1 MSSKTAHWIIKGDI
15 MKKTISLILSFA
27 ILVAVAY
34 PCQSVIAAQ
43 ANKNS
48 AVYFSDSVNEI
59 IDEYDADEEYIDD
72 AGSSQVFIKD
82 RLIVPSDNVKN
93 DYGATESLCALGY
106 TVLQYDTE
114 DAAATAKENLVA
126 DGYNAQYDSILSCE
140 DVNSTSSTSTRW
152 GNDRIESQETL
163 NAIKASGKEL
173 SDITVGVVDTG
184 VDHTH
189 PELADRVVETGLNF
203 SSTGQANGSMDD
215 QGHGTMV
222 AGIIAQNTTDNV
234 KIKPYK
240 VLGSNGKCS
249 TTQIIAVV
257 NHILSEKDAPD
268 VINLSL
274 GGEINKADPFLDTQN
289 ELIQS
294 LVAKGITVVVSAGN
308 DSTDAG
314 NYSPANISNVITV
327 AASNSSNSRSSYS
340 NFGTVI
346 DIAAPGDNIF
356 TYTMGGG
363 YTSSYSG
370 TSFASPFVAAAAAT
384 VLMLDDSLTP
394 TQVETKIKDAAFPIV
409 NNTSTVEWCGAGILN
424 YSALFEEALA
434 PSPTVS
440 RESGSYSGAFSL
452 EMTAPDGYK
461 IMYTTDNTVPTLTNG
476 TEYTQPIEITDAMN
490 LVAVA
495 INENNKSRYVPLS
508 YSVIYPADESEFSIT
523 DSGAINGYTG
533 DEKSIIVPDTIN
545 GITPTAVSSGAFN
558 STDIKAVV
566 LPESVTKLNRN
577 AFNQAAS
584 LTSITAPGVE
594 DIGIFAFYYCTSLT
608 DVDMPNVKV
617 VRRSGFEGCRKLQSV
632 NFNETVEEFYGS
644 VFKGTAFTYAY
655 FPNVYNFQDTF
666 ADTPL
671 VAADLPL
678 MYWASGAFS
687 NCYSLEWLY
696 APGLEELGGGA
707 FANCTKLTEFVKE
720 GQYDLTK
727 IKLLEADAFA
737 YSYFKEI
744 YLPLIT
750 EINDSAAFQSSQAE
764 YIDIPNV
771 TFLGGSTFNNC
782 QKLKHINMPNFVDAT
797 RDPYAN
803 IFTDCFA
810 LEGLYIPNAIFLPD
824 FYLSSKASG
833 ELSLR
838 YIYAPKAVYTV
849 SQYSGGLGLWCHKL
863 QWAFLPSIKYVPSL
877 SDKWNATLY
886 LTEKTEFIDY
896 FLTDYS
902 STTIVA
908 PEGSYAAEWAQK
920 YGLKYI
926 PSDYRDENIENPVN
940 IEDKGRSIRVT
951 KTGLRFGFS
960 WNEIP
965 EIEDLASDIEYGF
978 IYHYNYDSTPYD
990 SSKLTVENVGTD
1002 NIKQKTAVNLDN
1014 STEGT
1019 TVFNLVFT
1027 DIPASNYDT
1036 NISVR
1041 AYVCIDGMYF
1051 YSNSLNGSFKEV
1063 SELVL
1068 QDEEIDQNTKNAVE
1082 KLLNKEKEQ

>member
-1 MSSKTAHWIIKGDI
+1 
-15 MKKTISLILSFA
+15 MKKITSLILTVA
-27 ILVAVAY
+27 MLVAVIY

-43 ANKNS
+43 VNKNS
-48 AVYFSDSVNEI
+48 AGYFSDCVNELI
-59 IDEYDADEEYIDD
+59 GEYDADEEYVDD
-72 AGSSQVFIKD
+72 AESSQVFIKD
-82 RLIVPSDNVKN
+82 RLVVPSDKIKN
-93 DYGATESLCALGY
+93 DYGAEESICALGY
-106 TVLQYDTE
+106 TILQYASE
-114 DAAATAKENLVA
+114 DDAATAKENLVA

-163 NAIKASGKEL
+163 NAIKESGKEL
-173 SDITVGVVDTG
+173 SEITVGVVDTG

-189 PELADRVVETGLNF
+189 PELVDRVVETGLNF

-257 NHILSEKDAPD
+257 NHILSENDAPD

-327 AASNSSNSRSSYS
+327 AASNSSNARSSYS

-384 VLMLDDSLTP
+384 VLMLDDSLSP

-424 YSALFEEALA
+424 YSGLFEEALA

-452 EMTAPDGYK
+452 EMTVPDGYK

-495 INENNKSRYVPLS
+495 INEDNKSRYIPLS

-558 STDIKAVV
+558 STDIKAVI
-566 LPESVTKLNRN
+566 LPESVTKLNSN
-577 AFNQAAS
+577 AFNQAMN

-608 DVDMPNVKV
+608 NVDMPNVKV

-707 FANCTKLTEFVKE
+707 FTNCTNLTEFVKE

-750 EINDSAAFQSSQAE
+750 EINDSGAFQSSQAE

-926 PSDYRDENIENPVN
+926 PSDYRDESIESPINVN
-940 IEDKGRSIRVT
+940 DLGRSICSSVA
-951 KTGLRFGFS
+951 GLRFGFT
-960 WNEIP
+960 WNNLD
-965 EIEDLASDIEYGF
+965 EIESLATDIEYGF
-978 IYHYNYDSTPYD
+978 VYSQKGAED
-990 SSKLTVENVGTD
+990 LRVENVDGVNVRQTE
-1002 NIKQKTAVNLDN
+1002 AVNRIDN
-1014 STEGT
+1014 GESTS
-1019 TVFNLVFT
+1019 FNLVIAN
-1027 DIPASNYDT
+1027 IPNAYLDREIT
-1036 NISVR
+1036 AR

-1051 YSNSLNGSFKEV
+1051 YSNIQRGSFSEV
-1063 SELVL
+1063 ANLVL
-1068 QDEEIDQNTKNAVE
+1068 ADDEIDQNTKNAVRN
-1082 KLLNKEKEQ
+1082 LLEVKK

>member
-1 MSSKTAHWIIKGDI
+1 
-15 MKKTISLILSFA
+15 MKKIISFFMSVMF
-27 ILVAVAY
+27 LVSVVY
-34 PCQSVIAAQ
+34 PCQSIIAAQ

-48 AVYFSDSVNEI
+48 AGYFSDCVNELI
-59 IDEYDADEEYIDD
+59 GEYDADEEYVDD
-72 AGSSQVFIKD
+72 AESSQVFIKD
-82 RLIVPSDNVKN
+82 RLVVPSDKVKN

-106 TVLQYDTE
+106 TVLQYDSE
-114 DAAATAKENLVA
+114 DAAATAKERLVA

-152 GNDRIESQETL
+152 GNDRVESAQTL
-163 NAIKASGKEL
+163 NAIQSSGTAL

-184 VDHTH
+184 IDHTH
-189 PELADRVVETGLNF
+189 PELADRIIETGLNF

-327 AASNSSNSRSSYS
+327 AASNSSNARSSYS

-424 YSALFEEALA
+424 YSGLFEEALA

-566 LPESVTKLNRN
+566 LPESVTKLNSN
-577 AFNQAAS
+577 AFNQAMN

-655 FPNVYNFQDTF
+655 FPNVYNFKDTF

-671 VAADLPL
+671 IAADLPL

-696 APGLEELGGGA
+696 APELEELGGGA
-707 FANCTKLTEFVKE
+707 FKNCTKLTEFVKD

-737 YSYFKEI
+737 YSCFKEI

-750 EINDSAAFQSSQAE
+750 EINDSGAFQSSQAE

-771 TFLGGSTFNNC
+771 TFLGSSTFNNC
-782 QKLKHINMPNFVDAT
+782 QKLKHINMPDFVDAT

-824 FYLSSKASG
+824 ILLSSEASSV
-833 ELSLR
+833 LSLK

-849 SQYSGGLGLWCHKL
+849 SQYSGGLGLCHNL
-863 QWAFLPSIKYVPSL
+863 QWAFLPSIKYFPSL

-886 LTEKTEFIDY
+886 FTEKTEFIDY

-926 PSDYRDENIENPVN
+926 PSDYRDESMDSPANVT
-940 IEDKGRSIRVT
+940 DLGRSICVT
-951 KTGLRFGFS
+951 AAGLRFGFT
-960 WNEIP
+960 WNNLD
-965 EIEDLASDIEYGF
+965 EIENLATNIEYGF
-978 IYHYNYDSTPYD
+978 IYSQKGAED
-990 SSKLTVENVGTD
+990 LRVENVDGVNVRQTE
-1002 NIKQKTAVNLDN
+1002 AVNRIDN
-1014 STEGT
+1014 GKSTS
-1019 TVFNLVFT
+1019 FNLVIAN
-1027 DIPASNYDT
+1027 IPNAYLDREIT
-1036 NISVR
+1036 AR

-1051 YSNSLNGSFKEV
+1051 YSNIQRGSFSEV
-1063 SELVL
+1063 ANLVL
-1068 QDEEIDQNTKNAVE
+1068 ADDEIDQNTKNAV
-1082 KLLNKEKEQ
+1082 KNLLEV

>member
-1 MSSKTAHWIIKGDI
+1 
-15 MKKTISLILSFA
+15 MKRSLSLILS
-27 ILVAVAY
+27 LTMLLAVLY

-48 AVYFSDSVNEI
+48 AGYFSDCVNELI
-59 IDEYDADEEYIDD
+59 GEYDADEEYVDD
-72 AGSSQVFIKD
+72 AESSQVFIKD
-82 RLIVPSDNVKN
+82 RLIVPSDKIKN
-93 DYGATESLCALGY
+93 DYGAAESLCALGY
-106 TVLQYDTE
+106 TILQYDSE
-114 DAAATAKENLVA
+114 DDAATAKENLVA

-163 NAIKASGKEL
+163 NAIKESGKEL
-173 SDITVGVVDTG
+173 SEITVGVVDTG
-184 VDHTH
+184 IDHTH

-424 YSALFEEALA
+424 YSGLFEEALA

-523 DSGAINGYTG
+523 DAGAINGYTG

-566 LPESVTKLNRN
+566 LPESITKLNSN

-608 DVDMPNVKV
+608 NVDMPNVKV

-671 VAADLPL
+671 IAADLPL

-696 APGLEELGGGA
+696 APELEELGGGA
-707 FANCTKLTEFVKE
+707 FENCTKLTEFVKD

-750 EINDSAAFQSSQAE
+750 EINDSGAFQSSQAE

-771 TFLGGSTFNNC
+771 TFLGSSTFKNC

-926 PSDYRDENIENPVN
+926 PSDYRDESMDAPANVT
-940 IEDKGRSIRVT
+940 DLGRSICVT
-951 KTGLRFGFS
+951 AAGLRFGFT
-960 WNEIP
+960 WNNLD
-965 EIEDLASDIEYGF
+965 EIENLATEIEYGF
-978 IYHYNYDSTPYD
+978 IYSQKGAEDLSMDTVDGSTIKKVIANNRVD
-990 SSKLTVENVGTD
+990 HGD
-1002 NIKQKTAVNLDN
+1002 NT
-1014 STEGT
+1014 S
-1019 TVFNLVFT
+1019 FNLVISN
-1027 DIPASNYDT
+1027 IPAAYYGREIT
-1036 NISVR
+1036 AR

-1051 YSNSLNGSFKEV
+1051 YSNTQKGSFGEV
-1063 SELVL
+1063 ADLVL
-1068 QDEEIDQNTKNAVE
+1068 ADNEIDEPSKNAL
-1082 KLLNKEKEQ
+1082 KNLLAKEA

>member
-1 MSSKTAHWIIKGDI
+1 MA
-15 MKKTISLILSFA
+15 M
-27 ILVAVAY
+27 LVAVAY

-59 IDEYDADEEYIDD
+59 IDEYDADEKYIDD
-72 AGSSQVFIKD
+72 AESSQVFIKD
-82 RLIVPSDNVKN
+82 RLIVPSDKIKN
-93 DYGATESLCALGY
+93 DYGAEESICALGY
-106 TVLQYDTE
+106 TILQYASE

-126 DGYNAQYDSILSCE
+126 DGYNAQYDSVLSCE

-173 SDITVGVVDTG
+173 SEITVGVVDTG

-257 NHILSEKDAPD
+257 NHILSEKDAPE

-671 VAADLPL
+671 IAADLPL

-707 FANCTKLTEFVKE
+707 FANCTNLTEFVKE

-750 EINDSAAFQSSQAE
+750 EINDSGAFQSSQAE
-764 YIDIPNV
+764 YIDIPNA

-926 PSDYRDENIENPVN
+926 PSDYRDESMDAPANVT
-940 IEDKGRSIRVT
+940 DLGRSICVT
-951 KTGLRFGFS
+951 AAGLRFGFT
-960 WNEIP
+960 WNNLD
-965 EIEDLASDIEYGF
+965 EIENLATEIEYGF
-978 IYHYNYDSTPYD
+978 IYSQKGAED
-990 SSKLTVENVGTD
+990 LTVENVDGVNVRQTE
-1002 NIKQKTAVNLDN
+1002 AVNRIDN
-1014 STEGT
+1014 GESTS
-1019 TVFNLVFT
+1019 FNLVIAN
-1027 DIPASNYDT
+1027 IPSAYLDREIT
-1036 NISVR
+1036 AR

-1051 YSNSLNGSFKEV
+1051 YSNVQRGSFSEV
-1063 SELVL
+1063 ANLVL
-1068 QDEEIDQNTKNAVE
+1068 ADDEIDQNTKNAV
-1082 KLLNKEKEQ
+1082 KNLLEV

>member
-1 MSSKTAHWIIKGDI
+1 
-15 MKKTISLILSFA
+15 MKRSLSLILS
-27 ILVAVAY
+27 LTMLLAVFY
-34 PCQSVIAAQ
+34 PCQSIIAAQ

-48 AVYFSDSVNEI
+48 AGYFSDCVNELI
-59 IDEYDADEEYIDD
+59 GEYDADEEYVDD
-72 AGSSQVFIKD
+72 AESSQVFIKD
-82 RLIVPSDNVKN
+82 RLVVPSDKVKN

-106 TVLQYDTE
+106 TVLQYDSE
-114 DAAATAKENLVA
+114 DAAATAKERLVA

-163 NAIKASGKEL
+163 NAIKESGKEL
-173 SDITVGVVDTG
+173 SEITVGVVDTG

-203 SSTGQANGSMDD
+203 SSTGQTNGSMDD

-327 AASNSSNSRSSYS
+327 AASNSSNARSSYS

-424 YSALFEEALA
+424 YSGLFEEALA

-452 EMTAPDGYK
+452 EMTVPNGYK

-495 INENNKSRYVPLS
+495 INENNKSRYIPLS

-566 LPESVTKLNRN
+566 LPESVTKLNSN
-577 AFNQAAS
+577 AFNKAAS

-666 ADTPL
+666 ANTPL

-750 EINDSAAFQSSQAE
+750 EINDSGAFQSSQAE
-764 YIDIPNV
+764 YIDIPNA

-920 YGLKYI
+920 YGLNYI
-926 PSDYRDENIENPVN
+926 PSDYRDESMDAPANVT
-940 IEDKGRSIRVT
+940 DLGRSICVT
-951 KTGLRFGFS
+951 AAGLRFGFT
-960 WNEIP
+960 WNNLD
-965 EIEDLASDIEYGF
+965 EIENLATEIEYGF
-978 IYHYNYDSTPYD
+978 IYSQKGAEDLSMDTVDGSTIKKVIANNRVD
-990 SSKLTVENVGTD
+990 HGD
-1002 NIKQKTAVNLDN
+1002 NT
-1014 STEGT
+1014 S
-1019 TVFNLVFT
+1019 FNLVISN
-1027 DIPASNYDT
+1027 IPAAYYGREIT
-1036 NISVR
+1036 AR

-1051 YSNSLNGSFKEV
+1051 YSNTQKGSFGEV
-1063 SELVL
+1063 ADLVL
-1068 QDEEIDQNTKNAVE
+1068 ADNEIDEPSKNAL
-1082 KLLNKEKEQ
+1082 KNLLAKEA

>member
-1 MSSKTAHWIIKGDI
+1 
-15 MKKTISLILSFA
+15 MKKIISFFMSVMF
-27 ILVAVAY
+27 LVSVVY

-48 AVYFSDSVNEI
+48 AGYFSDCVNELI
-59 IDEYDADEEYIDD
+59 GEYDADEEYVDNTE
-72 AGSSQVFIKD
+72 SSQVFIKD

-189 PELADRVVETGLNF
+189 PELVDRVVETGLNF

-424 YSALFEEALA
+424 YSALFEDALA

-440 RESGSYSGAFSL
+440 RESGSYNGAFSL
-452 EMTAPDGYK
+452 ELTAPDGYK

-490 LVAVA
+490 FVAVA
-495 INENNKSRYVPLS
+495 INEDSKSRYIPLS

-523 DSGAINGYTG
+523 DAGAINGYTG

-608 DVDMPNVKV
+608 NVDMPNVKV

-671 VAADLPL
+671 IAADLPL

-696 APGLEELGGGA
+696 APELEELGGGA
-707 FANCTKLTEFVKE
+707 FENCTKLTEFVKD

-750 EINDSAAFQSSQAE
+750 EINDSGAFQSSQAE

-771 TFLGGSTFNNC
+771 TFLGGSTFKNC

-926 PSDYRDENIENPVN
+926 PSDYRDESMDAPANVT
-940 IEDKGRSIRVT
+940 DLGRSICVT
-951 KTGLRFGFS
+951 AAGLRFGFT
-960 WNEIP
+960 WNNLD
-965 EIEDLASDIEYGF
+965 EIENLATNIEYGF
-978 IYHYNYDSTPYD
+978 IYSQKGTED
-990 SSKLTVENVGTD
+990 LRVENVDGVNVRQTE
-1002 NIKQKTAVNLDN
+1002 AVNRIDN
-1014 STEGT
+1014 GESTS
-1019 TVFNLVFT
+1019 FNLVIAN
-1027 DIPASNYDT
+1027 IPNAYLDREIT
-1036 NISVR
+1036 AR

-1051 YSNSLNGSFKEV
+1051 YSNIQRGSFSEV
-1063 SELVL
+1063 ANLVL
-1068 QDEEIDQNTKNAVE
+1068 ADDEIDQNTKNAV
-1082 KLLNKEKEQ
+1082 KNLLEV

>member
-1 MSSKTAHWIIKGDI
+1 
-15 MKKTISLILSFA
+15 MKKIISFFMSVMF
-27 ILVAVAY
+27 LVSLVY

-43 ANKNS
+43 VNKNS
-48 AVYFSDSVNEI
+48 AGYFSDSVNEI

-106 TVLQYDTE
+106 TVLQYDSE
-114 DAAATAKENLVA
+114 DAAATAKERLVA

-173 SDITVGVVDTG
+173 SEITVGVVDTG

-189 PELADRVVETGLNF
+189 PELVDRVVETGLNF

-424 YSALFEEALA
+424 YSALFEDALA

-440 RESGSYSGAFSL
+440 RESGSYSGAFNL
-452 EMTAPDGYK
+452 EMTAPDGYI

-495 INENNKSRYVPLS
+495 INENNKSRYIPLS

-566 LPESVTKLNRN
+566 LPESVTKLNSN
-577 AFNQAAS
+577 AFNQAMS

-594 DIGIFAFYYCTSLT
+594 DIGTFAFYYCTSLT

-696 APGLEELGGGA
+696 APELEELGGGA
-707 FANCTKLTEFVKE
+707 FTNCTNLTEFVKE
-720 GQYDLTK
+720 GQYDLRK

-750 EINDSAAFQSSQAE
+750 EINDSGAFQSSQAE

-771 TFLGGSTFNNC
+771 TFLGSSTFNNC

-920 YGLKYI
+920 YDLNYI
-926 PSDYRDENIENPVN
+926 PSDYRDESMDAPANVT
-940 IEDKGRSIRVT
+940 DLGRSICVT
-951 KTGLRFGFS
+951 AAGLRFGFT
-960 WNEIP
+960 WNNLD
-965 EIEDLASDIEYGF
+965 EIENLATEIEYGF
-978 IYHYNYDSTPYD
+978 VYSQKGAED
-990 SSKLTVENVGTD
+990 LRVENVDGVNVRQTE
-1002 NIKQKTAVNLDN
+1002 AVNRIDN
-1014 STEGT
+1014 GKSTS
-1019 TVFNLVFT
+1019 FNLVIAN
-1027 DIPASNYDT
+1027 IPSAYLDREIT
-1036 NISVR
+1036 AR

-1051 YSNSLNGSFKEV
+1051 YSNIQKGSFSEV
-1063 SELVL
+1063 ANLVL
-1068 QDEEIDQNTKNAVE
+1068 ADDEIDQNTKNAV
-1082 KLLNKEKEQ
+1082 KNLLEV

>member
-1 MSSKTAHWIIKGDI
+1 
-15 MKKTISLILSFA
+15 MKRSLSLILS
-27 ILVAVAY
+27 LTMLLAVLY

-43 ANKNS
+43 TNKNS
-48 AVYFSDSVNEI
+48 AGYFSDCVNELI
-59 IDEYDADEEYIDD
+59 GEYDANEEYVDD
-72 AGSSQVFIKD
+72 TESSQVFIKD
-82 RLIVPSDNVKN
+82 RLIVPSDKVKN
-93 DYGATESLCALGY
+93 DYGAAESLSALGY
-106 TVLQYDTE
+106 TVLQYDSE
-114 DAAATAKENLVA
+114 NAAATAKERLVA

-189 PELADRVVETGLNF
+189 PELVDRIVETGLNF

-671 VAADLPL
+671 IAADLPL

-696 APGLEELGGGA
+696 APELEELGGGA
-707 FANCTKLTEFVKE
+707 FENCTKLTEFVKD

-750 EINDSAAFQSSQAE
+750 EINDSGAFQSSQAE

-926 PSDYRDENIENPVN
+926 PSDYRDESMDAPANVT
-940 IEDKGRSIRVT
+940 DLGRSICVT
-951 KTGLRFGFS
+951 VAGLRFGFT
-960 WNEIP
+960 WNNLD
-965 EIEDLASDIEYGF
+965 EIENLATNIEYGF
-978 IYHYNYDSTPYD
+978 IYSQKGAEDLSMDTVDGST
-990 SSKLTVENVGTD
+990 
-1002 NIKQKTAVNLDN
+1002 IKKVIANNRVDHGE
-1014 STEGT
+1014 STS
-1019 TVFNLVFT
+1019 FNLVIAN
-1027 DIPASNYDT
+1027 IPNGYLDREITA
-1036 NISVR
+1036 R

-1051 YSNSLNGSFKEV
+1051 YSNIQKGSFSEV
-1063 SELVL
+1063 ANLVL
-1068 QDEEIDQNTKNAVE
+1068 ADDEIDQNTKNAV
-1082 KLLNKEKEQ
+1082 KNLLEV

>member
-1 MSSKTAHWIIKGDI
+1 
-15 MKKTISLILSFA
+15 MKRSLSLILSLA
-27 ILVAVAY
+27 MLTAVFY
-34 PCQSVIAAQ
+34 PCQSIIAAEV
-43 ANKNS
+43 NKNS
-48 AVYFSDSVNEI
+48 AGYFSDCVNELI
-59 IDEYDADEEYIDD
+59 GEYDADEEYVDD
-72 AGSSQVFIKD
+72 AESSQVFIKD
-82 RLIVPSDNVKN
+82 RLIVPSDKVKN
-93 DYGATESLCALGY
+93 DYGAAESLCALGY
-106 TVLQYDTE
+106 TVLQYDSE
-114 DAAATAKENLVA
+114 DAAAAAKECLVA

-152 GNDRIESQETL
+152 GNDRVESAQTL
-163 NAIKASGKEL
+163 NAIQNSGAAL

-184 VDHTH
+184 IDHTH
-189 PELADRVVETGLNF
+189 PELADRIVETGLNF
-203 SSTGQANGSMDD
+203 SSTGQTNGSMDD

-257 NHILSEKDAPD
+257 NHILSENDAPD

-327 AASNSSNSRSSYS
+327 AASNSSNARSSYS

-370 TSFASPFVAAAAAT
+370 TSFAAPFVTAAAAT
-384 VLMLDDSLTP
+384 VLMLDDTLTP
-394 TQVETKIKDAAFPIV
+394 TQVESKIKDAAFPIV
-409 NNTSTVEWCGAGILN
+409 NNTSGVEWCGAGILN
-424 YSALFEEALA
+424 YSALFEDALA

-490 LVAVA
+490 FVAVA
-495 INENNKSRYVPLS
+495 INEDSKSRYIPLS

-566 LPESVTKLNRN
+566 LPESVTKLNSN
-577 AFNQAAS
+577 AFNKAAS

-696 APGLEELGGGA
+696 APELEELGGGA
-707 FANCTKLTEFVKE
+707 FTNCTNLTEFVKE

-750 EINDSAAFQSSQAE
+750 EINASGAFQSSQAE

-771 TFLGGSTFNNC
+771 TFLGSSTFNNC

-920 YGLKYI
+920 YGLNYI
-926 PSDYRDENIENPVN
+926 PSDYRDESMDSPANVT
-940 IEDKGRSIRVT
+940 DLGRSICVT
-951 KTGLRFGFS
+951 AAGLRFGFT
-960 WNEIP
+960 WNNLD
-965 EIEDLASDIEYGF
+965 EIENLATDIEYGF
-978 IYHYNYDSTPYD
+978 IYSQKGAEDLSMDTVDGST
-990 SSKLTVENVGTD
+990 
-1002 NIKQKTAVNLDN
+1002 IKKVIANNRVDHGNNT
-1014 STEGT
+1014 S
-1019 TVFNLVFT
+1019 FNLVISN
-1027 DIPASNYDT
+1027 IPAAYYGREIT
-1036 NISVR
+1036 AR

-1051 YSNSLNGSFKEV
+1051 YSNTQKGSFGEV
-1063 SELVL
+1063 ADLVL
-1068 QDEEIDQNTKNAVE
+1068 ADNEIDEPSKNAL
-1082 KLLNKEKEQ
+1082 KNLLAKEA

>member
-1 MSSKTAHWIIKGDI
+1 
-15 MKKTISLILSFA
+15 MKKITSLILTVA
-27 ILVAVAY
+27 MLVAVVY

-59 IDEYDADEEYIDD
+59 IDEYDADEEYVDNTE
-72 AGSSQVFIKD
+72 SSQVFIKD
-82 RLIVPSDNVKN
+82 RLIVPSDKIKN
-93 DYGATESLCALGY
+93 DYGAAESLCALGY
-106 TVLQYDTE
+106 TILQYDTE
-114 DAAATAKENLVA
+114 DDAATAKENLVA

-184 VDHTH
+184 IDHTH
-189 PELADRVVETGLNF
+189 PELVDRVVETGLNF

-495 INENNKSRYVPLS
+495 INEDSKSRYIPLS

-523 DSGAINGYTG
+523 DSGAINCYTG

-566 LPESVTKLNRN
+566 LPESVTKLNSN
-577 AFNQAAS
+577 AFNQAMS

-594 DIGIFAFYYCTSLT
+594 DIGTFAFYYCTSLT

-696 APGLEELGGGA
+696 APELEELGGGA
-707 FANCTKLTEFVKE
+707 FTNCTNLTEFVKE

-750 EINDSAAFQSSQAE
+750 EINDSGAFQSSQAE

-771 TFLGGSTFNNC
+771 TFLGSSTFNNC

-926 PSDYRDENIENPVN
+926 PSDYRDESIDSPANVT
-940 IEDKGRSIRVT
+940 DLGRSICVT
-951 KTGLRFGFS
+951 AAGLRFGFT
-960 WNEIP
+960 WNNLD
-965 EIEDLASDIEYGF
+965 EIENLATDVEYGF
-978 IYHYNYDSTPYD
+978 IYSQKGTED
-990 SSKLTVENVGTD
+990 LRVENVDGVNVRQTE
-1002 NIKQKTAVNLDN
+1002 AVNRIDN
-1014 STEGT
+1014 GESTS
-1019 TVFNLVFT
+1019 FNLVIAN
-1027 DIPASNYDT
+1027 IPNAYIDREIT
-1036 NISVR
+1036 AR

-1051 YSNSLNGSFKEV
+1051 YSNVQRGSFSEV
-1063 SELVL
+1063 ANLVL
-1068 QDEEIDQNTKNAVE
+1068 ADDEIDQNTKNAVK
-1082 KLLNKEKEQ
+1082 KLLEV

>member
-1 MSSKTAHWIIKGDI
+1 
-15 MKKTISLILSFA
+15 MKRSLSLILS
-27 ILVAVAY
+27 LTMLLAVLY
-34 PCQSVIAAQ
+34 PCQSIIAAQ
-43 ANKNS
+43 TNKNS
-48 AVYFSDSVNEI
+48 AGYFSDFVNEI

-72 AGSSQVFIKD
+72 SESSQVFIKD
-82 RLIVPSDNVKN
+82 RLVVPSDKVKN
-93 DYGATESLCALGY
+93 DYGAAESLCALGY
-106 TVLQYDTE
+106 TILQYDSE

-126 DGYNAQYDSILSCE
+126 DGYNAQYDSVLSCE

-163 NAIKASGKEL
+163 NAIKAAGKEL

-184 VDHTH
+184 IDHTH

-424 YSALFEEALA
+424 YSALFEDALA

-440 RESGSYSGAFSL
+440 RESGSYNGAFSL
-452 EMTAPDGYK
+452 EMTVSNGYK

-490 LVAVA
+490 FVAVA
-495 INENNKSRYVPLS
+495 INEDSKSRYIPLS

-523 DSGAINGYTG
+523 DAGAINGYTG

-584 LTSITAPGVE
+584 LTNITAPGVE

-608 DVDMPNVKV
+608 NVDMPNVKV

-671 VAADLPL
+671 IAADLPL

-696 APGLEELGGGA
+696 APELEELGGGA
-707 FANCTKLTEFVKE
+707 FENCTKLTEFVKD

-750 EINDSAAFQSSQAE
+750 EINDSGAFQSSQAE

-926 PSDYRDENIENPVN
+926 PSDYRDESMDAPANVT
-940 IEDKGRSIRVT
+940 DLGRSICVT
-951 KTGLRFGFS
+951 AAGLRFGFT
-960 WNEIP
+960 WNNLD
-965 EIEDLASDIEYGF
+965 EIENLATEIEYGF
-978 IYHYNYDSTPYD
+978 IYSQKGAEDLSMDTVDGSTIKKVIANNRVD
-990 SSKLTVENVGTD
+990 HGD
-1002 NIKQKTAVNLDN
+1002 NT
-1014 STEGT
+1014 S
-1019 TVFNLVFT
+1019 FNLVISN
-1027 DIPASNYDT
+1027 IPAAYYGREIT
-1036 NISVR
+1036 AR

-1051 YSNSLNGSFKEV
+1051 YSNTQKGSFGEV
-1063 SELVL
+1063 ADLVL
-1068 QDEEIDQNTKNAVE
+1068 ADNEIDEPSKNAL
-1082 KLLNKEKEQ
+1082 KNLLAKEA

>member
-1 MSSKTAHWIIKGDI
+1 
-15 MKKTISLILSFA
+15 MKKITSLILTVA
-27 ILVAVAY
+27 MLVAVIY

-72 AGSSQVFIKD
+72 SESSQVFIKD
-82 RLIVPSDNVKN
+82 RLIVPSDKVKN
-93 DYGATESLCALGY
+93 DYGAAESLCALGY
-106 TVLQYDTE
+106 TILQYDTE
-114 DAAATAKENLVA
+114 DDAATAKENLVA

-163 NAIKASGKEL
+163 NAIKESGKEL
-173 SDITVGVVDTG
+173 SEITVGVVDTG

-189 PELADRVVETGLNF
+189 PELADRIVETGLNF

-314 NYSPANISNVITV
+314 NYSPANLSNVITD
-327 AASNSSNSRSSYS
+327 AASNASNARSSYS

-424 YSALFEEALA
+424 YSGLFEEALA

-452 EMTAPDGYK
+452 EMTVPNGYK

-495 INENNKSRYVPLS
+495 INENNKSRYIPLS

-566 LPESVTKLNRN
+566 LPESVTKLNSN
-577 AFNQAAS
+577 AFNKAAS

-666 ADTPL
+666 ANTPL

-750 EINDSAAFQSSQAE
+750 EINDSGAFQSSQAE
-764 YIDIPNV
+764 YIDIPNA

-926 PSDYRDENIENPVN
+926 PSDYRDESIESPINVN
-940 IEDKGRSIRVT
+940 DLGRSICSSVA
-951 KTGLRFGFS
+951 GLRFGFT
-960 WNEIP
+960 WNNLD
-965 EIEDLASDIEYGF
+965 EIENLATDIEYGF
-978 IYHYNYDSTPYD
+978 IYSQKGAED
-990 SSKLTVENVGTD
+990 LTVENVDGVNVRQTE
-1002 NIKQKTAVNLDN
+1002 AVNRIDN
-1014 STEGT
+1014 GESTS
-1019 TVFNLVFT
+1019 FNLVIAN
-1027 DIPASNYDT
+1027 IPSAYLDREIT
-1036 NISVR
+1036 AR

-1051 YSNSLNGSFKEV
+1051 YSNIQRGSFSEV
-1063 SELVL
+1063 ANLVL
-1068 QDEEIDQNTKNAVE
+1068 ADDEIDQNTKNAV
-1082 KLLNKEKEQ
+1082 KNLLEV

>member
-1 MSSKTAHWIIKGDI
+1 
-15 MKKTISLILSFA
+15 MKRSLSLILS
-27 ILVAVAY
+27 LTMLLAVFY
-34 PCQSVIAAQ
+34 PCQSIIAAQ

-48 AVYFSDSVNEI
+48 AGYFSDSVNEI
-59 IDEYDADEEYIDD
+59 IDEYDADEEYVDD
-72 AGSSQVFIKD
+72 AESSQVFIKD
-82 RLIVPSDNVKN
+82 RLVVPSDKVKN
-93 DYGATESLCALGY
+93 DYGAAESLCALGY
-106 TVLQYDTE
+106 TVLQYDSE
-114 DAAATAKENLVA
+114 DAAATAKERLVA

-152 GNDRIESQETL
+152 GNDRVESAQTL
-163 NAIKASGKEL
+163 NAIQSSGTAL

-184 VDHTH
+184 IDHTH
-189 PELADRVVETGLNF
+189 PELADRIVETGLNF
-203 SSTGQANGSMDD
+203 SSTGQTNGSMDD

-424 YSALFEEALA
+424 YSALFEDALA

-495 INENNKSRYVPLS
+495 INENNKSRYIPLS

-608 DVDMPNVKV
+608 NVDMPNVKV

-707 FANCTKLTEFVKE
+707 FTNCTNLTEFVKE

-750 EINDSAAFQSSQAE
+750 EINDSGAFQSSQAE

-771 TFLGGSTFNNC
+771 TFLAGSTFNNC
-782 QKLKHINMPNFVDAT
+782 QKLKHINMPNFVDAI

-810 LEGLYIPNAIFLPD
+810 LEELYIPNAIFLPD
-824 FYLSSKASG
+824 ILLSSEASSV
-833 ELSLR
+833 LSLK

-849 SQYSGGLGLWCHKL
+849 SQYSGGLRLCHNL
-863 QWAFLPSIKYVPSL
+863 QWAFLPSIKYFPSL

-886 LTEKTEFIDY
+886 FTEKTEFIDY

-920 YGLKYI
+920 YGLNYI
-926 PSDYRDENIENPVN
+926 PSDYRDESMDAPANVT
-940 IEDKGRSIRVT
+940 DLGRSICVT
-951 KTGLRFGFS
+951 AAGLRFGFT
-960 WNEIP
+960 WNNLD
-965 EIEDLASDIEYGF
+965 EIENLATDIEYGF
-978 IYHYNYDSTPYD
+978 IYSQKGAEDLSMDTVDGSTIKKVIANNRVD
-990 SSKLTVENVGTD
+990 HGD
-1002 NIKQKTAVNLDN
+1002 NT
-1014 STEGT
+1014 S
-1019 TVFNLVFT
+1019 FNLVISN
-1027 DIPASNYDT
+1027 IPAAYYGREIT
-1036 NISVR
+1036 AR

-1051 YSNSLNGSFKEV
+1051 YSNTQKGSFGEV
-1063 SELVL
+1063 ADLVL
-1068 QDEEIDQNTKNAVE
+1068 ADNEIDEPSKNAL
-1082 KLLNKEKEQ
+1082 KNLLVKEA

>member
-1 MSSKTAHWIIKGDI
+1 
-15 MKKTISLILSFA
+15 MKKIISFFISIMLLIS
-27 ILVAVAY
+27 VAS

-48 AVYFSDSVNEI
+48 AVFFSDSVNKI
-59 IDEYDADEEYIDD
+59 IDEYDADEKYIDD
-72 AGSSQVFIKD
+72 SESSQVFIKD

-93 DYGATESLCALGY
+93 DYGAEESICALGY
-106 TVLQYDTE
+106 TILQYASE
-114 DAAATAKENLVA
+114 DAAATAKENLVV
-126 DGYNAQYDSILSCE
+126 DGYNAQYDSVLSCE

-163 NAIKASGKEL
+163 NAIKAAGKEL

-184 VDHTH
+184 IDHTH
-189 PELADRVVETGLNF
+189 PELVDRVVETGLNF
-203 SSTGQANGSMDD
+203 SSTGQTNGSMDD

-257 NHILSEKDAPD
+257 NHILSENDAPD

-327 AASNSSNSRSSYS
+327 AASNSSNARSSYS

-384 VLMLDDSLTP
+384 VLMLDDSLSP

-424 YSALFEEALA
+424 YSALFEETLA

-495 INENNKSRYVPLS
+495 INENNKSRYIPLS

-523 DSGAINGYTG
+523 DSGEINGYTG
-533 DEKSIIVPDTIN
+533 NEKSIIVPDTIN

-566 LPESVTKLNRN
+566 LPESVTKLNSN
-577 AFNQAAS
+577 AFNKAAS

-594 DIGIFAFYYCTSLT
+594 DIGTFAFYYCTSLT

-707 FANCTKLTEFVKE
+707 FKNCTNLTEFVKE

-727 IKLLEADAFA
+727 IKLLGANAFA
-737 YSYFKEI
+737 YSCFKEI
-744 YLPLIT
+744 YLPNI
-750 EINDSAAFQSSQAE
+750 DSLKNASGAFQCSQAE

-771 TFLGGSTFNNC
+771 TFFSSYTFYKC
-782 QKLKHINMPNFVDAT
+782 QKLKHINMPNFVDAA
-797 RDPYAN
+797 RMPYEN
-803 IFTDCFA
+803 NFTDCFA
-810 LEGLYIPNAIFLPD
+810 LEELYIPNAIYLPD
-824 FYLSSKASG
+824 VFTSDDEDGIK
-833 ELSLR
+833 LSLR
-838 YIYAPKAVYTV
+838 YIYAPKAVYTLY
-849 SQYSGGLGLWCHKL
+849 QYDNGLRYCHNL
-863 QWAFLPSIKYVPSL
+863 EWAYLPNIKYIGSL
-877 SDKWNATLY
+877 SEKANTVFY
-886 LTEKTEFIDY
+886 LSESTEYLSLLRDNPN
-896 FLTDYS
+896 L
-902 STTIVA
+902 TIVA
-908 PEGSYAAEWAQK
+908 PEDSYAAKWAMER
-920 YGLKYI
+920 GVNYI
-926 PSDYRDENIENPVN
+926 PSDYRDENIESPINVN
-940 IEDKGRSIRVT
+940 DLGRSICSSVA
-951 KTGLRFGFS
+951 GLRFGFT
-960 WNEIP
+960 WNNLD
-965 EIEDLASDIEYGF
+965 EIENLATDVEYGF
-978 IYHYNYDSTPYD
+978 IYSQKGIKDLSVE
-990 SSKLTVENVGTD
+990 TVDGINVRQTE
-1002 NIKQKTAVNLDN
+1002 AVNRIDN
-1014 STEGT
+1014 GESTS
-1019 TVFNLVFT
+1019 FNLVIAN
-1027 DIPASNYDT
+1027 IPNAYIDREIT
-1036 NISVR
+1036 AR

-1051 YSNSLNGSFKEV
+1051 YSNTQKGSYREV
-1063 SELVL
+1063 ANLVL
-1068 QDEEIDQNTKNAVE
+1068 ADDEIDQNTKNAVRN
-1082 KLLNKEKEQ
+1082 LLEV

>member
-1 MSSKTAHWIIKGDI
+1 MRKIISFFMSV
-15 MKKTISLILSFA
+15 MF
-27 ILVAVAY
+27 LVSVVY

-59 IDEYDADEEYIDD
+59 IDEYDADEEYVDNTE
-72 AGSSQVFIKD
+72 SSQVFIKD

-189 PELADRVVETGLNF
+189 PELVDRVVETGLNF

-424 YSALFEEALA
+424 YSALFEDALA

-440 RESGSYSGAFSL
+440 RESGSYNGAFSL
-452 EMTAPDGYK
+452 ELTAPDGYK

-490 LVAVA
+490 FVAVA
-495 INENNKSRYVPLS
+495 INEDSKSRYIPLS

-523 DSGAINGYTG
+523 DAGAINGYTG

-608 DVDMPNVKV
+608 NVDMPNVKV

-671 VAADLPL
+671 IAADLPL

-696 APGLEELGGGA
+696 APELEELGGGA
-707 FANCTKLTEFVKE
+707 FENCTKLTEFVKD

-750 EINDSAAFQSSQAE
+750 EINDSGAFQSSQAE

-926 PSDYRDENIENPVN
+926 PSDYRDESMDAPANVT
-940 IEDKGRSIRVT
+940 DLGRSICSSVA
-951 KTGLRFGFS
+951 GLRFGFT
-960 WNEIP
+960 WNNLD
-965 EIEDLASDIEYGF
+965 EIESLATDIEYGF
-978 IYHYNYDSTPYD
+978 IYSQKGAED
-990 SSKLTVENVGTD
+990 LTVENVDGVNVRQTE
-1002 NIKQKTAVNLDN
+1002 AVNRIDN
-1014 STEGT
+1014 GESTS
-1019 TVFNLVFT
+1019 FNLVIAN
-1027 DIPASNYDT
+1027 IPSAYLDREIT
-1036 NISVR
+1036 AR

-1051 YSNSLNGSFKEV
+1051 YSNIQSGSFSEV
-1063 SELVL
+1063 ANLVL
-1068 QDEEIDQNTKNAVE
+1068 ADDEIDQNTKNAV
-1082 KLLNKEKEQ
+1082 KNLLEV

>member
-1 MSSKTAHWIIKGDI
+1 
-15 MKKTISLILSFA
+15 MKKIISFFMSVMF
-27 ILVAVAY
+27 LVSVVY

-48 AVYFSDSVNEI
+48 AVFFSDSVNKI
-59 IDEYDADEEYIDD
+59 IDEYDADEKYIDD
-72 AGSSQVFIKD
+72 SESSQVFIKD

-93 DYGATESLCALGY
+93 DYEAAESICALGY
-106 TVLQYDTE
+106 TILQYGSE
-114 DAAATAKENLVA
+114 DAAAAAKENLVA

-163 NAIKASGKEL
+163 NAIKAAGKEL

-184 VDHTH
+184 IDHTH

-257 NHILSEKDAPD
+257 NHILSENDAPD

-370 TSFASPFVAAAAAT
+370 TSFAAPFVTAAAAT
-384 VLMLDDSLTP
+384 VLMLDNTLTP
-394 TQVETKIKDAAFPIV
+394 TQVESKIKDAAFPIV
-409 NNTSTVEWCGAGILN
+409 NNTSGVEWCGAGILN
-424 YSALFEEALA
+424 YSGLFEEALA

-452 EMTAPDGYK
+452 EMTVPNGYK

-495 INENNKSRYVPLS
+495 INENNKSRYIPLS

-608 DVDMPNVKV
+608 NVDMPNVKV

-671 VAADLPL
+671 IAADLPL

-696 APGLEELGGGA
+696 APELEELGGGA
-707 FANCTKLTEFVKE
+707 FENCTKLTEFVKD

-750 EINDSAAFQSSQAE
+750 EINDSGAFQSSQAE

-908 PEGSYAAEWAQK
+908 PEDSYAAQWAVERGVN
-920 YGLKYI
+920 YV
-926 PSDYRDENIENPVN
+926 PSDYRNESMDSPANVT
-940 IEDKGRSIRVT
+940 DLGRSICVT
-951 KTGLRFGFS
+951 AAGLRFGFT
-960 WNEIP
+960 WNNLD
-965 EIEDLASDIEYGF
+965 EIENLATNIEYGF
-978 IYHYNYDSTPYD
+978 IYSQKGVED
-990 SSKLTVENVGTD
+990 LRVETVDGINVRQTE
-1002 NIKQKTAVNLDN
+1002 AVNRVDN
-1014 STEGT
+1014 GENTS
-1019 TVFNLVFT
+1019 FNLVIAN
-1027 DIPASNYDT
+1027 IPNEYIDREITA
-1036 NISVR
+1036 R

-1051 YSNSLNGSFKEV
+1051 YSNTQKGSYKEV
-1063 SELVL
+1063 ANLVL
-1068 QDEEIDQNTKNAVE
+1068 ADDEIDQNTKNAVRN
-1082 KLLNKEKEQ
+1082 LLEV

>member
-1 MSSKTAHWIIKGDI
+1 
-15 MKKTISLILSFA
+15 MKKIISFFMSVML
-27 ILVAVAY
+27 LVSVVY

-59 IDEYDADEEYIDD
+59 IDEYDADEKYIDD
-72 AGSSQVFIKD
+72 TESSQVFIKD

-93 DYGATESLCALGY
+93 DYGAEESICALGY
-106 TVLQYDTE
+106 TILQYASE
-114 DAAATAKENLVA
+114 DAAATAKENLVV
-126 DGYNAQYDSILSCE
+126 DGYNAQYDSVLSCE

-184 VDHTH
+184 IDHTH
-189 PELADRVVETGLNF
+189 PELADRVVKTGLNF

-327 AASNSSNSRSSYS
+327 AASNSSNARSSYS

-424 YSALFEEALA
+424 YSGLFEEALA

-452 EMTAPDGYK
+452 EMTVPNGYK

-495 INENNKSRYVPLS
+495 INENNKSRYIPLS

-655 FPNVYNFQDTF
+655 FPNVYNFKDTF

-671 VAADLPL
+671 IAADLPL

-696 APGLEELGGGA
+696 APELEELGGGA
-707 FANCTKLTEFVKE
+707 FKNCTKLTEFVKD

-737 YSYFKEI
+737 YSCFKEI

-750 EINDSAAFQSSQAE
+750 EINVSGAFQCSQAE

-771 TFLGGSTFNNC
+771 TFLGSSTFNNC
-782 QKLKHINMPNFVDAT
+782 QKLKHINMPDFVDAT

-810 LEGLYIPNAIFLPD
+810 LEELYIPNAIFLPD
-824 FYLSSKASG
+824 ILLSSEASSV
-833 ELSLR
+833 LSLK

-849 SQYSGGLGLWCHKL
+849 SQYNGGLGLCHNL
-863 QWAFLPSIKYVPSL
+863 QWAFLPSIKYFPSL

-886 LTEKTEFIDY
+886 FTEKTEFIDY

-926 PSDYRDENIENPVN
+926 PSDYRDESMDSPANVT
-940 IEDKGRSIRVT
+940 DLGRSICVT
-951 KTGLRFGFS
+951 AAGLRFGFT
-960 WNEIP
+960 WNNLD
-965 EIEDLASDIEYGF
+965 EIENLATDIEYGF
-978 IYHYNYDSTPYD
+978 IYSQKGTED
-990 SSKLTVENVGTD
+990 LRVENVDGVNVRQTE
-1002 NIKQKTAVNLDN
+1002 AVNRIDN
-1014 STEGT
+1014 GESTS
-1019 TVFNLVFT
+1019 FNLVIAN
-1027 DIPASNYDT
+1027 IPNAYIGREIT
-1036 NISVR
+1036 AR

-1051 YSNSLNGSFKEV
+1051 YSNIQRGSFSEV
-1063 SELVL
+1063 ANLVL
-1068 QDEEIDQNTKNAVE
+1068 ADDEIDQNTKNAV
-1082 KLLNKEKEQ
+1082 KNLLEV

>member
-1 MSSKTAHWIIKGDI
+1 
-15 MKKTISLILSFA
+15 MKKITSLILTVA

-59 IDEYDADEEYIDD
+59 IDEYDADEEYVDNTE
-72 AGSSQVFIKD
+72 SSQVFIKD
-82 RLIVPSDNVKN
+82 RLIVPFDKVKN
-93 DYGATESLCALGY
+93 DYGAAESICALGY
-106 TVLQYDTE
+106 TILQYDTE
-114 DAAATAKENLVA
+114 DDAATAKENLVA

-173 SDITVGVVDTG
+173 SEITVGVVDTG

-189 PELADRVVETGLNF
+189 PELVDRVVETGLNF

-424 YSALFEEALA
+424 YSALFEDALA

-452 EMTAPDGYK
+452 EMTAPDDYK

-495 INENNKSRYVPLS
+495 INENNKSRYIPLS

-523 DSGAINGYTG
+523 DAGAINGYTG

-608 DVDMPNVKV
+608 NVDMPNVKV

-671 VAADLPL
+671 IAADLPL

-696 APGLEELGGGA
+696 APELEELGGGA
-707 FANCTKLTEFVKE
+707 FENCTKLTEFVKE

-750 EINDSAAFQSSQAE
+750 EINDSGAFQSSQAE

-926 PSDYRDENIENPVN
+926 PSDYRDESMDAPANVT
-940 IEDKGRSIRVT
+940 DLGRSICVT
-951 KTGLRFGFS
+951 AAGLRFGFT
-960 WNEIP
+960 WNNLD
-965 EIEDLASDIEYGF
+965 EIENLATDIEYGF
-978 IYHYNYDSTPYD
+978 VYSQKGADDLSVE
-990 SSKLTVENVGTD
+990 TVDGVNV
-1002 NIKQKTAVNLDN
+1002 KQIEAVNRVDN
-1014 STEGT
+1014 GESTS
-1019 TVFNLVFT
+1019 FNLVIAN
-1027 DIPASNYDT
+1027 IPNAYIDREIT
-1036 NISVR
+1036 AR

-1051 YSNSLNGSFKEV
+1051 YSNIQRGSFSEV
-1063 SELVL
+1063 ANLVL
-1068 QDEEIDQNTKNAVE
+1068 ADDEIDQNTKNAV
-1082 KLLNKEKEQ
+1082 KNLLEV

>member
-1 MSSKTAHWIIKGDI
+1 MLTAV
-15 MKKTISLILSFA
+15 F
-27 ILVAVAY
+27 Y
-34 PCQSVIAAQ
+34 PCQSIIAAQ

-59 IDEYDADEEYIDD
+59 IDEYDADEKYIDD
-72 AGSSQVFIKD
+72 TESSQVFIKD

-93 DYGATESLCALGY
+93 DYGAAESLSALGY
-106 TVLQYDTE
+106 TVLQYDSE
-114 DAAATAKENLVA
+114 DAAATAKERLVA

-152 GNDRIESQETL
+152 GNDRVESAQTL
-163 NAIKASGKEL
+163 NAIQSSGTAL

-189 PELADRVVETGLNF
+189 PELVDRVVETGLNF

-424 YSALFEEALA
+424 YSGLFEEALA

-452 EMTAPDGYK
+452 EMTVPNGYK

-566 LPESVTKLNRN
+566 LPESITKLNSN

-608 DVDMPNVKV
+608 NVDMPNVKV

-671 VAADLPL
+671 IAADLPL

-696 APGLEELGGGA
+696 APELEELGGGA
-707 FANCTKLTEFVKE
+707 FENCTKLTEFVKD

-750 EINDSAAFQSSQAE
+750 EINDSGAFQSSQAE

-771 TFLGGSTFNNC
+771 TFLGSRTFNNC

-926 PSDYRDENIENPVN
+926 PSDYRDGSMDAPANVT
-940 IEDKGRSIRVT
+940 DLGRSICVT
-951 KTGLRFGFS
+951 AAGLRFGFT
-960 WNEIP
+960 WNNLD
-965 EIEDLASDIEYGF
+965 EIENLATEIEYGF
-978 IYHYNYDSTPYD
+978 IYSQKGAEDLSMDTVDGSTIKKVIANNRVD
-990 SSKLTVENVGTD
+990 HGD
-1002 NIKQKTAVNLDN
+1002 NT
-1014 STEGT
+1014 S
-1019 TVFNLVFT
+1019 FNLVISN
-1027 DIPASNYDT
+1027 IPAAYYGGEIT
-1036 NISVR
+1036 AR

-1051 YSNSLNGSFKEV
+1051 YSNTQKGSFGEV
-1063 SELVL
+1063 ADLVL
-1068 QDEEIDQNTKNAVE
+1068 ADNEIDEPSKNAL
-1082 KLLNKEKEQ
+1082 KNLLAKEA

>member
-1 MSSKTAHWIIKGDI
+1 
-15 MKKTISLILSFA
+15 MKRSLSLILS
-27 ILVAVAY
+27 LTMLLAVFY
-34 PCQSVIAAQ
+34 PCQSIIAAQ

-48 AVYFSDSVNEI
+48 AGYFSDCVNELI
-59 IDEYDADEEYIDD
+59 GEYDADEEYIDD
-72 AGSSQVFIKD
+72 TESSQVFIKD
-82 RLIVPSDNVKN
+82 RLIVPSDKVKN
-93 DYGATESLCALGY
+93 DYGAAESICALGY
-106 TVLQYDTE
+106 TILQYESED
-114 DAAATAKENLVA
+114 DAAAAKENLVA

-173 SDITVGVVDTG
+173 SEIIVGVVDTG
-184 VDHTH
+184 IDHTH
-189 PELADRVVETGLNF
+189 PELADRIVETGLNF

-424 YSALFEEALA
+424 YSGLFEEALA

-452 EMTAPDGYK
+452 EMTVPNGYK

-495 INENNKSRYVPLS
+495 INKNNKSRYIPLS

-566 LPESVTKLNRN
+566 LPESVTKLNSN
-577 AFNQAAS
+577 AFNKAAS

-671 VAADLPL
+671 IAADLPL

-696 APGLEELGGGA
+696 APELEELGGGA
-707 FANCTKLTEFVKE
+707 FENCTKLTEFVKD

-750 EINDSAAFQSSQAE
+750 EINDSGAFQSSQAE

-926 PSDYRDENIENPVN
+926 PSDYRDESMDSPANVT
-940 IEDKGRSIRVT
+940 DLGRSICVT
-951 KTGLRFGFS
+951 AAGLRFGFT
-960 WNEIP
+960 WNNLD
-965 EIEDLASDIEYGF
+965 EIENLATNIEYGF
-978 IYHYNYDSTPYD
+978 IYSQKGAEDLSMDTVDGSTIKKVIANNRVD
-990 SSKLTVENVGTD
+990 HGD
-1002 NIKQKTAVNLDN
+1002 NT
-1014 STEGT
+1014 S
-1019 TVFNLVFT
+1019 FNLVISN
-1027 DIPASNYDT
+1027 IPAAYYGREIT
-1036 NISVR
+1036 AR

-1051 YSNSLNGSFKEV
+1051 YSNTQKGSFGEV
-1063 SELVL
+1063 ADLVL
-1068 QDEEIDQNTKNAVE
+1068 ADNEIDEPSKNAL
-1082 KLLNKEKEQ
+1082 KNLLAKEA

>member
-1 MSSKTAHWIIKGDI
+1 
-15 MKKTISLILSFA
+15 MKKTISLILSLA
-27 ILVAVAY
+27 MLVAVAY

-48 AVYFSDSVNEI
+48 AGYFSDCVNELI
-59 IDEYDADEEYIDD
+59 GEYDADEEYVDD
-72 AGSSQVFIKD
+72 AESSQVFIKD
-82 RLIVPSDNVKN
+82 RLIVPSDKIKN
-93 DYGATESLCALGY
+93 DYGAAESLCALGY
-106 TVLQYDTE
+106 TILQYDSE
-114 DAAATAKENLVA
+114 DDAATAKENLVA

-163 NAIKASGKEL
+163 NAIKESGKEL
-173 SDITVGVVDTG
+173 SEITVGVVDTG
-184 VDHTH
+184 IDHTH

-424 YSALFEEALA
+424 YSGLFEEALA

-566 LPESVTKLNRN
+566 LPESITKLNSN

-608 DVDMPNVKV
+608 NVDMPNVKV

-671 VAADLPL
+671 IAADLPL

-696 APGLEELGGGA
+696 APELEELGGGA
-707 FANCTKLTEFVKE
+707 FENCTKLTEFVKD

-750 EINDSAAFQSSQAE
+750 EINDSGAFQSSQAE

-771 TFLGGSTFNNC
+771 TFLGSSTFKNC

-926 PSDYRDENIENPVN
+926 PSDYRDESMDAPANVT
-940 IEDKGRSIRVT
+940 DLGRSICVT
-951 KTGLRFGFS
+951 AAGLRFGFT
-960 WNEIP
+960 WNNLD
-965 EIEDLASDIEYGF
+965 EIENLATEIEYGF
-978 IYHYNYDSTPYD
+978 IYSQKGAEDLSMDTVDGSTIKKVIANNRVD
-990 SSKLTVENVGTD
+990 HGD
-1002 NIKQKTAVNLDN
+1002 NT
-1014 STEGT
+1014 S
-1019 TVFNLVFT
+1019 FNLVISN
-1027 DIPASNYDT
+1027 IPAAYYGREIT
-1036 NISVR
+1036 AR

-1051 YSNSLNGSFKEV
+1051 YSNTQKGSFGEV
-1063 SELVL
+1063 ADLVL
-1068 QDEEIDQNTKNAVE
+1068 ADNEIDEPSKNAL
-1082 KLLNKEKEQ
+1082 KNLLAKEA

>member
-1 MSSKTAHWIIKGDI
+1 
-15 MKKTISLILSFA
+15 MKRSLSLILS
-27 ILVAVAY
+27 LTMLLAVLY

-189 PELADRVVETGLNF
+189 PELVDRVVETGLNF

-370 TSFASPFVAAAAAT
+370 TSFVSPFVAAAAAT

-424 YSALFEEALA
+424 YSALFEDALA

-440 RESGSYSGAFSL
+440 RESGSYNGAFSL
-452 EMTAPDGYK
+452 ELTAPDGYK

-490 LVAVA
+490 FVAVA
-495 INENNKSRYVPLS
+495 INEDSKSRYIPLS

-523 DSGAINGYTG
+523 DAGAINGYTG

-608 DVDMPNVKV
+608 NVDMPNVKV

-671 VAADLPL
+671 IAADLPL

-696 APGLEELGGGA
+696 APELEELGGGA
-707 FANCTKLTEFVKE
+707 FENCTKLTEFVKD

-750 EINDSAAFQSSQAE
+750 EINDSGAFQSSQAE

-926 PSDYRDENIENPVN
+926 PSDYRDESMDAPANVT
-940 IEDKGRSIRVT
+940 DLGRSICVT
-951 KTGLRFGFS
+951 AAGLRFGFT
-960 WNEIP
+960 WNNLD
-965 EIEDLASDIEYGF
+965 EIENLATEIEYGF
-978 IYHYNYDSTPYD
+978 IYSQKGAEDLSMDTVDGSTIKKVIANNRVD
-990 SSKLTVENVGTD
+990 HGD
-1002 NIKQKTAVNLDN
+1002 NT
-1014 STEGT
+1014 S
-1019 TVFNLVFT
+1019 FNLVISN
-1027 DIPASNYDT
+1027 IPAAYYGREIT
-1036 NISVR
+1036 AR

-1051 YSNSLNGSFKEV
+1051 YSNTQKGSFGEV
-1063 SELVL
+1063 ADLVL
-1068 QDEEIDQNTKNAVE
+1068 ADNEIDEPSKNAL
-1082 KLLNKEKEQ
+1082 KNLLAKEA

>member
-1 MSSKTAHWIIKGDI
+1 MSV
-15 MKKTISLILSFA
+15 ML
-27 ILVAVAY
+27 LVSVVY

-59 IDEYDADEEYIDD
+59 IDEYDADEKYIDD
-72 AGSSQVFIKD
+72 TESSQVFIKD

-93 DYGATESLCALGY
+93 DYGAEESICALGY
-106 TVLQYDTE
+106 TILQYASE
-114 DAAATAKENLVA
+114 DAAATAKENLVV
-126 DGYNAQYDSILSCE
+126 DGYNAQYDSVLSCE

-184 VDHTH
+184 IDHTH
-189 PELADRVVETGLNF
+189 PELADRVVKTGLNF

-327 AASNSSNSRSSYS
+327 AASNSSNARSSYS

-424 YSALFEEALA
+424 YSGLFEEALA

-452 EMTAPDGYK
+452 EMTVPNGYK

-495 INENNKSRYVPLS
+495 INENNKSRYIPLS

-655 FPNVYNFQDTF
+655 FPNVYNFKDTF

-671 VAADLPL
+671 IAADLPL

-696 APGLEELGGGA
+696 APELEELGGGA
-707 FANCTKLTEFVKE
+707 FKNCTKLTEFVKD

-737 YSYFKEI
+737 YSCFKEI

-750 EINDSAAFQSSQAE
+750 EINVSGAFQCSQAE

-771 TFLGGSTFNNC
+771 TFLGSSTFNNC
-782 QKLKHINMPNFVDAT
+782 QKLKHINMPDFVDAT

-810 LEGLYIPNAIFLPD
+810 LEELYIPNAIFLPD
-824 FYLSSKASG
+824 ILLSSEASSV
-833 ELSLR
+833 LSLK

-849 SQYSGGLGLWCHKL
+849 SQYNGGLGLCHNL
-863 QWAFLPSIKYVPSL
+863 QWAFLPSIKYFPSL

-886 LTEKTEFIDY
+886 FTEKTEFIDY

-926 PSDYRDENIENPVN
+926 PSDYRDESMDSPANVT
-940 IEDKGRSIRVT
+940 DLGRSICVT
-951 KTGLRFGFS
+951 AAGLRFGFT
-960 WNEIP
+960 WNNLD
-965 EIEDLASDIEYGF
+965 EIENLATDIEYGF
-978 IYHYNYDSTPYD
+978 IYSQKGTED
-990 SSKLTVENVGTD
+990 LRVENVDGVNVRQTE
-1002 NIKQKTAVNLDN
+1002 AVNRIDN
-1014 STEGT
+1014 GESTS
-1019 TVFNLVFT
+1019 FNLVIAN
-1027 DIPASNYDT
+1027 IPNAYIGREIT
-1036 NISVR
+1036 AR

-1051 YSNSLNGSFKEV
+1051 YSNIQRGSFSEV
-1063 SELVL
+1063 ANLVL
-1068 QDEEIDQNTKNAVE
+1068 ADDEIDQNTKNAV
-1082 KLLNKEKEQ
+1082 KNLLEV

>member
-1 MSSKTAHWIIKGDI
+1 
-15 MKKTISLILSFA
+15 MKKIISFFMSVML
-27 ILVAVAY
+27 LVSVVY

-59 IDEYDADEEYIDD
+59 IDEYDADEKYIDD
-72 AGSSQVFIKD
+72 TESSQVFIKD

-93 DYGATESLCALGY
+93 DYGAEESICALGY
-106 TVLQYDTE
+106 TILQYASE

-163 NAIKASGKEL
+163 NAIKESGKEL
-173 SDITVGVVDTG
+173 SEITVGVVDTG
-184 VDHTH
+184 IDHTH
-189 PELADRVVETGLNF
+189 PELADRIVETGLNF
-203 SSTGQANGSMDD
+203 SSTGQTNGSMDD

-424 YSALFEEALA
+424 YSALFEDALA

-495 INENNKSRYVPLS
+495 INENNKSRYIPLS

-608 DVDMPNVKV
+608 NVDMPNVKV

-696 APGLEELGGGA
+696 APELEELGGGA
-707 FANCTKLTEFVKE
+707 FENCTKLTEFVKD

-750 EINDSAAFQSSQAE
+750 EINDSGAFQSSQAE

-771 TFLGGSTFNNC
+771 TFLAGSTFNNC
-782 QKLKHINMPNFVDAT
+782 QKLKHINMPNFVDAI

-810 LEGLYIPNAIFLPD
+810 LEELYIPNAIFLPD

-926 PSDYRDENIENPVN
+926 PSDYRDESMDAPANVT
-940 IEDKGRSIRVT
+940 DLGRSICVT
-951 KTGLRFGFS
+951 AAGLRFGFT
-960 WNEIP
+960 WNNLD
-965 EIEDLASDIEYGF
+965 EIENLATNIEYGF
-978 IYHYNYDSTPYD
+978 IYSQKGAED
-990 SSKLTVENVGTD
+990 LTVENVDGVNVRQTE
-1002 NIKQKTAVNLDN
+1002 AVNRIDN
-1014 STEGT
+1014 GKSTS
-1019 TVFNLVFT
+1019 FNLVIAN
-1027 DIPASNYDT
+1027 IPNAYLDREIT
-1036 NISVR
+1036 AR

-1051 YSNSLNGSFKEV
+1051 YSNIQRGSFSEV
-1063 SELVL
+1063 ANLVL
-1068 QDEEIDQNTKNAVE
+1068 ADDEIDQNTKNAV
-1082 KLLNKEKEQ
+1082 KNLLEV

>member
-1 MSSKTAHWIIKGDI
+1 

-59 IDEYDADEEYIDD
+59 IDEYDADEEYVDNTE
-72 AGSSQVFIKD
+72 SSQVFIKD
-82 RLIVPSDNVKN
+82 RLIVPSDKVKN
-93 DYGATESLCALGY
+93 DYGAAESICALGY
-106 TVLQYDTE
+106 TILQYESED
-114 DAAATAKENLVA
+114 DAAAAKENLVA

-173 SDITVGVVDTG
+173 SEITVGVVDTG

-189 PELADRVVETGLNF
+189 PELVDRVVETGLNF

-424 YSALFEEALA
+424 YSALFEDALA

-440 RESGSYSGAFSL
+440 RESGSYNGAFSL

-495 INENNKSRYVPLS
+495 INENNKSRYIPLS

-523 DSGAINGYTG
+523 DAGAINGYTG

-566 LPESVTKLNRN
+566 LPESVTKLNSN

-707 FANCTKLTEFVKE
+707 FKNCTKLTEFVKE

-750 EINDSAAFQSSQAE
+750 EINDSGAFQSSQAE

-771 TFLGGSTFNNC
+771 TFLGSSTFNNC

-886 LTEKTEFIDY
+886 LTEKTEYIDY

-926 PSDYRDENIENPVN
+926 PSDYRDESMDSPANVT
-940 IEDKGRSIRVT
+940 DLGRSICVT
-951 KTGLRFGFS
+951 AAGLRFGFT
-960 WNEIP
+960 WNNLD
-965 EIEDLASDIEYGF
+965 EIENLAADIEYGF
-978 IYHYNYDSTPYD
+978 IYSQKGAENLSMDTVDGST
-990 SSKLTVENVGTD
+990 
-1002 NIKQKTAVNLDN
+1002 IKKVIANNRVDHGNNT
-1014 STEGT
+1014 S
-1019 TVFNLVFT
+1019 FNLVISN
-1027 DIPASNYDT
+1027 IPAAYYGREIT
-1036 NISVR
+1036 AR

-1051 YSNSLNGSFKEV
+1051 YSNTQKGSFGEV
-1063 SELVL
+1063 ADLVL
-1068 QDEEIDQNTKNAVE
+1068 ADNEIDEPSKNAL
-1082 KLLNKEKEQ
+1082 KNLLAKEA

>member
-1 MSSKTAHWIIKGDI
+1 
-15 MKKTISLILSFA
+15 MKKITSLILTVA
-27 ILVAVAY
+27 MLVAVVY

-43 ANKNS
+43 VNKNN
-48 AVYFSDSVNEI
+48 AGYFSDSVNEI
-59 IDEYDADEEYIDD
+59 IDEYDADEEYVDD
-72 AGSSQVFIKD
+72 TESSQVFIKD
-82 RLIVPSDNVKN
+82 RLIVPSDKVKN
-93 DYGATESLCALGY
+93 DYGAAESICALGY
-106 TVLQYDTE
+106 TILQYDSE
-114 DAAATAKENLVA
+114 GDAAAAKENLVA

-173 SDITVGVVDTG
+173 SEITVGVVDTG
-184 VDHTH
+184 IDHTH
-189 PELADRVVETGLNF
+189 PELVDRVVETGLNF

-327 AASNSSNSRSSYS
+327 AASNSSNARSSYS

-424 YSALFEEALA
+424 YSALFEDALA

-440 RESGSYSGAFSL
+440 RESGSYNGAFSL
-452 EMTAPDGYK
+452 ELTAPDGYK

-495 INENNKSRYVPLS
+495 INENNKSRYIPLS

-545 GITPTAVSSGAFN
+545 GITPTAISSGAFN

-566 LPESVTKLNRN
+566 LPESVTKLNSN
-577 AFNQAAS
+577 AFNQAMN

-655 FPNVYNFQDTF
+655 FPNVYNFKDTF

-671 VAADLPL
+671 IAADLPL

-696 APGLEELGGGA
+696 APELEELGGGA
-707 FANCTKLTEFVKE
+707 FKNCTKLTEFVKD

-737 YSYFKEI
+737 YSCFKEI

-750 EINDSAAFQSSQAE
+750 EINVSGAFQCSQAE

-771 TFLGGSTFNNC
+771 TFLGSSTFNNC
-782 QKLKHINMPNFVDAT
+782 QKLKHINMPDFVDAT

-810 LEGLYIPNAIFLPD
+810 LEELYIPNAIFLPD
-824 FYLSSKASG
+824 ILLSSEASSV
-833 ELSLR
+833 LSLK

-849 SQYSGGLGLWCHKL
+849 SQYNGGLGLCHNL
-863 QWAFLPSIKYVPSL
+863 QWAFLPSIKYFPSL

-886 LTEKTEFIDY
+886 FTEKTEFIDY

-920 YGLKYI
+920 YGLNYI
-926 PSDYRDENIENPVN
+926 PSDYRDESIESPINVN
-940 IEDKGRSIRVT
+940 DLGRSICSSVA
-951 KTGLRFGFS
+951 GLRFGFT
-960 WNEIP
+960 WNNLD
-965 EIEDLASDIEYGF
+965 EIESLATHIEYGF
-978 IYHYNYDSTPYD
+978 IYSQKGAED
-990 SSKLTVENVGTD
+990 LTVENVDGVNVRQTE
-1002 NIKQKTAVNLDN
+1002 AVNRIDN
-1014 STEGT
+1014 GESTS
-1019 TVFNLVFT
+1019 FNLVIAN
-1027 DIPASNYDT
+1027 IPSAYLDREIT
-1036 NISVR
+1036 AR

-1051 YSNSLNGSFKEV
+1051 YSNIQRGSFSEV
-1063 SELVL
+1063 ANLVL
-1068 QDEEIDQNTKNAVE
+1068 ADDEIDQNTKNAV
-1082 KLLNKEKEQ
+1082 KNLLEV

>member
-1 MSSKTAHWIIKGDI
+1 
-15 MKKTISLILSFA
+15 MKRSLSLILSLA
-27 ILVAVAY
+27 MLTAVFY
-34 PCQSVIAAQ
+34 PCQSIIAAEV
-43 ANKNS
+43 NKNS
-48 AVYFSDSVNEI
+48 AGYFSDCVNELI
-59 IDEYDADEEYIDD
+59 GEYDADEEYVDD
-72 AGSSQVFIKD
+72 AESSQVFIKD
-82 RLIVPSDNVKN
+82 RLVVPSDNVKN

-189 PELADRVVETGLNF
+189 PELVDRVVETGLNF

-424 YSALFEEALA
+424 YSALFEDALA

-440 RESGSYSGAFSL
+440 RESGSYNGAFSL
-452 EMTAPDGYK
+452 ELTAPDGYK

-490 LVAVA
+490 FVAVA
-495 INENNKSRYVPLS
+495 INEDSKSRYIPLS

-523 DSGAINGYTG
+523 DAGAINGYTG

-608 DVDMPNVKV
+608 NVDMPNVKV

-671 VAADLPL
+671 IAADLPL

-696 APGLEELGGGA
+696 APELEELGGGA
-707 FANCTKLTEFVKE
+707 FENCTKLTEFVKD

-750 EINDSAAFQSSQAE
+750 EINDSGAFQSSQAE

-920 YGLKYI
+920 YGLNYI
-926 PSDYRDENIENPVN
+926 PSDYRNESMDAPANVT
-940 IEDKGRSIRVT
+940 DLGRSICVT
-951 KTGLRFGFS
+951 AAGLRFGFT
-960 WNEIP
+960 WNNLD
-965 EIEDLASDIEYGF
+965 EIENLAADIEYGF
-978 IYHYNYDSTPYD
+978 IYSQKGAEDLSMDTVDGST
-990 SSKLTVENVGTD
+990 
-1002 NIKQKTAVNLDN
+1002 IKQVIANNRVDHGDN
-1014 STEGT
+1014 TS
-1019 TVFNLVFT
+1019 FNLVISN
-1027 DIPASNYDT
+1027 IPAAYYGREIT
-1036 NISVR
+1036 AR

-1051 YSNSLNGSFKEV
+1051 YSNTQKGSFGEV
-1063 SELVL
+1063 ADLVL
-1068 QDEEIDQNTKNAVE
+1068 ADNEIDEPSKNAL
-1082 KLLNKEKEQ
+1082 KNLLAKEA

>member
-1 MSSKTAHWIIKGDI
+1 
-15 MKKTISLILSFA
+15 MKKITSLILTVA
-27 ILVAVAY
+27 MLVAVIY
-34 PCQSVIAAQ
+34 PCQSIIAAQ
-43 ANKNS
+43 TNKNS
-48 AVYFSDSVNEI
+48 AVYFSDSVNELI
-59 IDEYDADEEYIDD
+59 GEYDANEEYVDD
-72 AGSSQVFIKD
+72 RESSQVFIKD
-82 RLIVPSDNVKN
+82 RLIIPSDKVKN
-93 DYGATESLCALGY
+93 DYGAAESLCALGY
-106 TVLQYDTE
+106 TVLQYDSE
-114 DAAATAKENLVA
+114 DAAATAKERLVA

-152 GNDRIESQETL
+152 GNDRVESAQTL
-163 NAIKASGKEL
+163 NAIQSSGTAL

-184 VDHTH
+184 IDHTH
-189 PELADRVVETGLNF
+189 PELADRIVETGLNF

-384 VLMLDDSLTP
+384 ILMLDDSLTP

-849 SQYSGGLGLWCHKL
+849 SQYSGGLGLCHKL

-920 YGLKYI
+920 YGLNYI
-926 PSDYRDENIENPVN
+926 PSDYRDESIESPINVN
-940 IEDKGRSIRVT
+940 DLGRSICSSVA
-951 KTGLRFGFS
+951 GLRFGFT
-960 WNEIP
+960 WNNLD
-965 EIEDLASDIEYGF
+965 EIESLATDIEYGF
-978 IYHYNYDSTPYD
+978 VYSQKGAED
-990 SSKLTVENVGTD
+990 LRVENVDGVNVRQTE
-1002 NIKQKTAVNLDN
+1002 AVNRIDN
-1014 STEGT
+1014 GKSTS
-1019 TVFNLVFT
+1019 FNLVIAN
-1027 DIPASNYDT
+1027 IPNAYLDREIT
-1036 NISVR
+1036 AR

-1051 YSNSLNGSFKEV
+1051 YSNIQKGSFSEV
-1063 SELVL
+1063 ANLVL
-1068 QDEEIDQNTKNAVE
+1068 ADDEIDQNTKNAV
-1082 KLLNKEKEQ
+1082 KNLLEV

>member
-1 MSSKTAHWIIKGDI
+1 
-15 MKKTISLILSFA
+15 MKKIISFFMSVML
-27 ILVAVAY
+27 LVSVVY

-59 IDEYDADEEYIDD
+59 IDEYDADEKYIDD
-72 AGSSQVFIKD
+72 TESSQVFIKD

-93 DYGATESLCALGY
+93 DYGAEESICALGY
-106 TVLQYDTE
+106 TILQYASE

-152 GNDRIESQETL
+152 GNDRVESAQTL
-163 NAIKASGKEL
+163 NAIQSSGTAL

-184 VDHTH
+184 IDHTH
-189 PELADRVVETGLNF
+189 PELADRIVETGLNF
-203 SSTGQANGSMDD
+203 SSTGQTNGSMDD

-424 YSALFEEALA
+424 YSALFEDALA

-495 INENNKSRYVPLS
+495 INENNKSRYIPLS

-608 DVDMPNVKV
+608 NVDMPNVKV

-707 FANCTKLTEFVKE
+707 FTNCTNLTEFVKE

-750 EINDSAAFQSSQAE
+750 EINDSGAFQSSQAE

-771 TFLGGSTFNNC
+771 TFLAGSTFNNC
-782 QKLKHINMPNFVDAT
+782 QKLKHINMPNFVDAI

-810 LEGLYIPNAIFLPD
+810 LEELYIPNAIFLPD
-824 FYLSSKASG
+824 ILLSSEASSV
-833 ELSLR
+833 LSLK

-849 SQYSGGLGLWCHKL
+849 SQYSGGLRLCHNL
-863 QWAFLPSIKYVPSL
+863 QWAFLPSIKYFPSL

-886 LTEKTEFIDY
+886 FTEKTEFIDY

-926 PSDYRDENIENPVN
+926 PSDYRDESMDAPANVT
-940 IEDKGRSIRVT
+940 DLGRSICSSVA
-951 KTGLRFGFS
+951 GLRFGFT
-960 WNEIP
+960 WNNLD
-965 EIEDLASDIEYGF
+965 EIESLATDIEYGF
-978 IYHYNYDSTPYD
+978 VYSQKGAED
-990 SSKLTVENVGTD
+990 LRVENVDGVNVRQTE
-1002 NIKQKTAVNLDN
+1002 AVNRIDN
-1014 STEGT
+1014 GKSTS
-1019 TVFNLVFT
+1019 FNLVIAN
-1027 DIPASNYDT
+1027 IPSAYLDREIT
-1036 NISVR
+1036 AR

-1051 YSNSLNGSFKEV
+1051 YSNIQKGSFSEV
-1063 SELVL
+1063 ANLVL
-1068 QDEEIDQNTKNAVE
+1068 ADDEIDQNTKNAV
-1082 KLLNKEKEQ
+1082 KNLLEV

>member
-1 MSSKTAHWIIKGDI
+1 
-15 MKKTISLILSFA
+15 MKKITSLILSLA
-27 ILVAVAY
+27 MLTAVAY

-59 IDEYDADEEYIDD
+59 IDEYDADEEYVDNTE
-72 AGSSQVFIKD
+72 SSQVFIKD

-93 DYGATESLCALGY
+93 DYGAAESLCALGY
-106 TVLQYDTE
+106 TILQYDTE
-114 DAAATAKENLVA
+114 DDAATAKENLVA

-163 NAIKASGKEL
+163 NAIKESGKEL
-173 SDITVGVVDTG
+173 SEITVGVVDTG

-203 SSTGQANGSMDD
+203 SSTGQTNGSMDD

-424 YSALFEEALA
+424 YSALFEDALA

-452 EMTAPDGYK
+452 EMTVPNGYK

-495 INENNKSRYVPLS
+495 INEDSKSRYIPLS

-523 DSGAINGYTG
+523 NAGAINGYTG

-566 LPESVTKLNRN
+566 LPESVTKLNSN
-577 AFNQAAS
+577 AFNQAMN

-594 DIGIFAFYYCTSLT
+594 DIGTFAFYYCTSLT

-671 VAADLPL
+671 VSADLPL
-678 MYWASGAFS
+678 MYWASGAFT

-696 APGLEELGGGA
+696 APELEELGGGA
-707 FANCTKLTEFVKE
+707 FKNCTKLTEFVKD

-737 YSYFKEI
+737 YSCFKGI

-750 EINDSAAFQSSQAE
+750 EINFSGAFQCSQAE

-771 TFLGGSTFNNC
+771 TFLGSSTFNNC
-782 QKLKHINMPNFVDAT
+782 QKLKHINMPGFVDAT

-810 LEGLYIPNAIFLPD
+810 LEELYIPNAIFLPD
-824 FYLSSKASG
+824 ILLSSEASSV
-833 ELSLR
+833 LSLK

-849 SQYSGGLGLWCHKL
+849 SQYNGGLGLCHNL
-863 QWAFLPSIKYVPSL
+863 QWAFLPSIKYFPSL

-886 LTEKTEFIDY
+886 FTEKTEFIDY

-920 YGLKYI
+920 YNLNYI
-926 PSDYRDENIENPVN
+926 PSDYRDENIENPAN

-1002 NIKQKTAVNLDN
+1002 NIKQKTAVNLDK

-1082 KLLNKEKEQ
+1082 KLLNKEVEQ

>member
-1 MSSKTAHWIIKGDI
+1 
-15 MKKTISLILSFA
+15 MKKITSLILTVA
-27 ILVAVAY
+27 MLVAVAY

-59 IDEYDADEEYIDD
+59 IDEYDADEKYIDD
-72 AGSSQVFIKD
+72 AESSQVFIKD
-82 RLIVPSDNVKN
+82 RLIVPSDKIKN
-93 DYGATESLCALGY
+93 DYGAEESICALGY
-106 TVLQYDTE
+106 TILQYASE

-126 DGYNAQYDSILSCE
+126 DGYNAQYDSVLSCE

-173 SDITVGVVDTG
+173 SEITVGVVDTG

-257 NHILSEKDAPD
+257 NHILSEKDAPE

-671 VAADLPL
+671 IAADLPL

-707 FANCTKLTEFVKE
+707 FANCTNLTEFVKE

-750 EINDSAAFQSSQAE
+750 EINDSGAFQSSQAE
-764 YIDIPNV
+764 YIDIPNA

-926 PSDYRDENIENPVN
+926 PSDYRDESMDAPANVT
-940 IEDKGRSIRVT
+940 DLGRSICVT
-951 KTGLRFGFS
+951 AAGLRFGFT
-960 WNEIP
+960 WNNLD
-965 EIEDLASDIEYGF
+965 EIENLATEIEYGF
-978 IYHYNYDSTPYD
+978 IYSQKGAED
-990 SSKLTVENVGTD
+990 LTVENVDGVNVRQTE
-1002 NIKQKTAVNLDN
+1002 AVNRIDN
-1014 STEGT
+1014 GESTS
-1019 TVFNLVFT
+1019 FNLVIAN
-1027 DIPASNYDT
+1027 IPSAYLDREIT
-1036 NISVR
+1036 AR

-1051 YSNSLNGSFKEV
+1051 YSNVQRGSFSEV
-1063 SELVL
+1063 ANLVL
-1068 QDEEIDQNTKNAVE
+1068 ADDEIDQNTKNAV
-1082 KLLNKEKEQ
+1082 KNLLEV

>member
-1 MSSKTAHWIIKGDI
+1 MTNIKANIKRITGFLLAVIILWC
-15 MKKTISLILSFA
+15 LIL
-27 ILVAVAY
+27 

-43 ANKNS
+43 TNKNS
-48 AVYFSDSVNEI
+48 AGYFSDCVNELI
-59 IDEYDADEEYIDD
+59 GEYDADEEYVDD
-72 AGSSQVFIKD
+72 AESSQVFIKD
-82 RLIVPSDNVKN
+82 RLVVPSDKVKN
-93 DYGATESLCALGY
+93 DYGAAESLSALGY
-106 TVLQYDTE
+106 TVLQYDSE
-114 DAAATAKENLVA
+114 NAAATAKERLVA

-140 DVNSTSSTSTRW
+140 DVNSTSSISTRW
-152 GNDRIESQETL
+152 GNDRVESAQTL
-163 NAIKASGKEL
+163 NAIQSSGIAL

-184 VDHTH
+184 IDHTH
-189 PELADRVVETGLNF
+189 PELADRIVETGLNF

-274 GGEINKADPFLDTQN
+274 GGEINKADPVLDTQN

-294 LVAKGITVVVSAGN
+294 LVAKGITVIVSAGN

-327 AASNSSNSRSSYS
+327 AASNSSNARSSYS

-370 TSFASPFVAAAAAT
+370 TSFAAPFVTAAAAT
-384 VLMLDDSLTP
+384 VLMLDDTLTP
-394 TQVETKIKDAAFPIV
+394 TQVESKIKDAAFPIV
-409 NNTSTVEWCGAGILN
+409 NNTSGVEWCGAGILN
-424 YSALFEEALA
+424 YSALFEDALA

-440 RESGSYSGAFSL
+440 RESGSYSGAFRL

-476 TEYTQPIEITDAMN
+476 TEYTQPVEITDAMN
-490 LVAVA
+490 FVAVA
-495 INENNKSRYVPLS
+495 INEDSKSRYIPLS

-523 DSGAINGYTG
+523 DAGAINGYTG

-566 LPESVTKLNRN
+566 LPESVTKLNSN

-594 DIGIFAFYYCTSLT
+594 DIGTFAFYYCTSLT
-608 DVDMPNVKV
+608 NVDMPNVKV

-707 FANCTKLTEFVKE
+707 FKNCTNLTEFVKE

-750 EINDSAAFQSSQAE
+750 EINASGAFQCSQAE

-771 TFLGGSTFNNC
+771 TFFSSYTFYKC
-782 QKLKHINMPNFVDAT
+782 QNLKHINMPNFVDAA
-797 RDPYAN
+797 RMPYEN
-803 IFTDCFA
+803 NFTDCFA
-810 LEGLYIPNAIFLPD
+810 LEELYIPNAIYLPD
-824 FYLSSKASG
+824 VFTYDDEDSIK
-833 ELSLR
+833 LSLR
-838 YIYAPKAVYTV
+838 YIYAPKAVYTLY
-849 SQYSGGLGLWCHKL
+849 QYDNGLRYCHNL
-863 QWAFLPSIKYVPSL
+863 EWAYLPNIKYIGSL
-877 SDKWNATLY
+877 SEKANTVFY
-886 LTEKTEFIDY
+886 LSEKTEYLSLLRDNPN
-896 FLTDYS
+896 L
-902 STTIVA
+902 TIVA
-908 PEGSYAAEWAQK
+908 PEDSYAAQWAVERGVN
-920 YGLKYI
+920 YV
-926 PSDYRDENIENPVN
+926 PSDYRNESMDSPANVT
-940 IEDKGRSIRVT
+940 DLGRSICVT
-951 KTGLRFGFS
+951 AAGLRFGFT
-960 WNEIP
+960 WNNLD
-965 EIEDLASDIEYGF
+965 EIENLATDIEYGF
-978 IYHYNYDSTPYD
+978 IYSQKGAEDLSMDTVDGSTIKKVIANNRVD
-990 SSKLTVENVGTD
+990 HGD
-1002 NIKQKTAVNLDN
+1002 NT
-1014 STEGT
+1014 S
-1019 TVFNLVFT
+1019 FNLVISN
-1027 DIPASNYDT
+1027 IPAAYYGREIT
-1036 NISVR
+1036 AR

-1051 YSNSLNGSFKEV
+1051 YSNTQKGSFGEV
-1063 SELVL
+1063 ADLVL
-1068 QDEEIDQNTKNAVE
+1068 ADNEIDEPSKNAL
-1082 KLLNKEKEQ
+1082 KNLLAKEA

>member
-1 MSSKTAHWIIKGDI
+1 
-15 MKKTISLILSFA
+15 MKRSLSLILS
-27 ILVAVAY
+27 LTMLLAVFY
-34 PCQSVIAAQ
+34 PCQSIIAAQ

-48 AVYFSDSVNEI
+48 AGYFSDCVNELI
-59 IDEYDADEEYIDD
+59 GEYDADEEYVDD
-72 AGSSQVFIKD
+72 AESSQVFIKD
-82 RLIVPSDNVKN
+82 RLVVPSDKVKN

-106 TVLQYDTE
+106 TVLQYDSE
-114 DAAATAKENLVA
+114 DAAATAKERLVA

-152 GNDRIESQETL
+152 GNDRVESAQTL
-163 NAIKASGKEL
+163 NAIQSSGIAL

-184 VDHTH
+184 IDHTH

-424 YSALFEEALA
+424 YSALFEDALA

-440 RESGSYSGAFSL
+440 RESGSYSGAFNL

-558 STDIKAVV
+558 STDIKAVI
-566 LPESVTKLNRN
+566 LPESVTKLNSN
-577 AFNQAAS
+577 AFNQAMN

-608 DVDMPNVKV
+608 NVDMPNVKV

-707 FANCTKLTEFVKE
+707 FTNCTNLTEFVKE

-750 EINDSAAFQSSQAE
+750 EINDSGAFQSSQAE

-771 TFLGGSTFNNC
+771 TFLAGSTFNNC
-782 QKLKHINMPNFVDAT
+782 QKLKHINMPNFVDAI

-810 LEGLYIPNAIFLPD
+810 LEELYIPNAIFLPD
-824 FYLSSKASG
+824 ILLSSEASS
-833 ELSLR
+833 ELSLK
-838 YIYAPKAVYTV
+838 YIYAPKVVYTV
-849 SQYSGGLGLWCHKL
+849 SQYNGGLGLCHKL

-926 PSDYRDENIENPVN
+926 PSDYRDESMDAPANVT
-940 IEDKGRSIRVT
+940 DLGRSICVT
-951 KTGLRFGFS
+951 AAGLRFGFT
-960 WNEIP
+960 WNNLD
-965 EIEDLASDIEYGF
+965 EIENLATNIEYGF
-978 IYHYNYDSTPYD
+978 IYSQKGAEDLSMDTVDGSTIKKVIANNRVD
-990 SSKLTVENVGTD
+990 HGD
-1002 NIKQKTAVNLDN
+1002 NT
-1014 STEGT
+1014 S
-1019 TVFNLVFT
+1019 FNLVISN
-1027 DIPASNYDT
+1027 IPAAYYGREIT
-1036 NISVR
+1036 AR

-1051 YSNSLNGSFKEV
+1051 YSNTQKGSFGEV
-1063 SELVL
+1063 ADLVL
-1068 QDEEIDQNTKNAVE
+1068 ADNEIDEPSKNAL
-1082 KLLNKEKEQ
+1082 KNLLAKEA

>member
-1 MSSKTAHWIIKGDI
+1 
-15 MKKTISLILSFA
+15 MKKIISFFMSVMF
-27 ILVAVAY
+27 LVSVVY

-59 IDEYDADEEYIDD
+59 IDEYDADEKYVDD
-72 AGSSQVFIKD
+72 AESSQVFIKD
-82 RLIVPSDNVKN
+82 RLVVPSDKVKN

-106 TVLQYDTE
+106 TVLQYDSE
-114 DAAATAKENLVA
+114 DAAATAKERLVA
-126 DGYNAQYDSILSCE
+126 DGYNAQYDSVLSCE

-173 SDITVGVVDTG
+173 SEITVGVVDTG

-424 YSALFEEALA
+424 YSGLFEDALA

-452 EMTAPDGYK
+452 EMTVPNGYK

-495 INENNKSRYVPLS
+495 INENNKSRYIPLS

-566 LPESVTKLNRN
+566 LPESVTKLNSN
-577 AFNQAAS
+577 AFNKAAS

-671 VAADLPL
+671 IAADLPL

-696 APGLEELGGGA
+696 APELEELGGGA
-707 FANCTKLTEFVKE
+707 FENCTKLTEFVKD

-750 EINDSAAFQSSQAE
+750 EINDSGAFQSSQAE

-886 LTEKTEFIDY
+886 FTEKTEFIDY

-926 PSDYRDENIENPVN
+926 PSDYRDESMDAPANVT
-940 IEDKGRSIRVT
+940 DLGRSICVT
-951 KTGLRFGFS
+951 AAGLRFGFT
-960 WNEIP
+960 WNNLD
-965 EIEDLASDIEYGF
+965 EIENLATNIEYGF
-978 IYHYNYDSTPYD
+978 IYSQKGAED
-990 SSKLTVENVGTD
+990 LTVENVDGVNVRQTE
-1002 NIKQKTAVNLDN
+1002 AVNRIDN
-1014 STEGT
+1014 GESTS
-1019 TVFNLVFT
+1019 FNLVIAN
-1027 DIPASNYDT
+1027 IPSAYLDREIT
-1036 NISVR
+1036 AR

-1051 YSNSLNGSFKEV
+1051 YSNVQRGSFSEV
-1063 SELVL
+1063 ANLVL
-1068 QDEEIDQNTKNAVE
+1068 ADDEIDQNTKNAV
-1082 KLLNKEKEQ
+1082 KNLLEV

>member
-1 MSSKTAHWIIKGDI
+1 
-15 MKKTISLILSFA
+15 MKKITNLILSVA
-27 ILVAVAY
+27 ILVAVIY

-43 ANKNS
+43 VNKNS

-59 IDEYDADEEYIDD
+59 IDEYDADEEYVDD
-72 AGSSQVFIKD
+72 TESSQVFIKD
-82 RLIVPSDNVKN
+82 RLIVPSDKVKN
-93 DYGATESLCALGY
+93 DYGAAESLCALGY
-106 TVLQYDTE
+106 TILQYDSE
-114 DAAATAKENLVA
+114 NDAAAAKENLVA

-184 VDHTH
+184 IDHTH

-327 AASNSSNSRSSYS
+327 AASNSSNARSSYS

-424 YSALFEEALA
+424 YSALFEDALA

-440 RESGSYSGAFSL
+440 RESGSYNGAFSL
-452 EMTAPDGYK
+452 ELTAPNDYK

-476 TEYTQPIEITDAMN
+476 IEYTQPIEITDAMN

-495 INENNKSRYVPLS
+495 INENNKSRYIPLS

-577 AFNQAAS
+577 AFNQAMN

-666 ADTPL
+666 ANTPL

-707 FANCTKLTEFVKE
+707 FENCTKLTEFVKD

-750 EINDSAAFQSSQAE
+750 EINDSGAFQSSQAE

-926 PSDYRDENIENPVN
+926 PSDYRDENMDAPANVT
-940 IEDKGRSIRVT
+940 DLGRSICVT
-951 KTGLRFGFS
+951 AAGLRFGFT
-960 WNEIP
+960 WNNLD
-965 EIEDLASDIEYGF
+965 EIENLATDVEYGF
-978 IYHYNYDSTPYD
+978 IYSQKGIKDLSVE
-990 SSKLTVENVGTD
+990 TVDGVNVRQTE
-1002 NIKQKTAVNLDN
+1002 AVNRVDN
-1014 STEGT
+1014 GGNTS
-1019 TVFNLVFT
+1019 FNLVIAN
-1027 DIPASNYDT
+1027 IPNAYIDREIT
-1036 NISVR
+1036 AR

-1051 YSNSLNGSFKEV
+1051 YSNTQKGSYREV
-1063 SELVL
+1063 ANLVL
-1068 QDEEIDQNTKNAVE
+1068 ADDEIDQNTKNAVRN
-1082 KLLNKEKEQ
+1082 LLEV

>member
-1 MSSKTAHWIIKGDI
+1 
-15 MKKTISLILSFA
+15 MKRSLSLILS
-27 ILVAVAY
+27 LTMLLAVFY
-34 PCQSVIAAQ
+34 PCQSIIAAQ

-48 AVYFSDSVNEI
+48 AGYFSDCVNELI
-59 IDEYDADEEYIDD
+59 GEYDANEEYVDD
-72 AGSSQVFIKD
+72 RESSQVFIKD
-82 RLIVPSDNVKN
+82 RLIIPSDKVKN

-106 TVLQYDTE
+106 TVLQYDSE
-114 DAAATAKENLVA
+114 DAAATAKERLVA

-163 NAIKASGKEL
+163 NAIKAAGKEL

-184 VDHTH
+184 IDHTH
-189 PELADRVVETGLNF
+189 PELADRVVKTGLNF

-327 AASNSSNSRSSYS
+327 AASNSSNARSSYS

-424 YSALFEEALA
+424 YSGLFEEALA

-452 EMTAPDGYK
+452 EMTVPNGYK

-495 INENNKSRYVPLS
+495 INENNKSRYIPLS

-566 LPESVTKLNRN
+566 LPESVTKLNSN
-577 AFNQAAS
+577 AFNQAMN

-655 FPNVYNFQDTF
+655 FPNVYNFKDTF

-671 VAADLPL
+671 IAADLPL

-696 APGLEELGGGA
+696 APELEELGGGA
-707 FANCTKLTEFVKE
+707 FKNCTKLTEFVKD

-737 YSYFKEI
+737 YSCFKEI

-750 EINDSAAFQSSQAE
+750 EINVSGAFQCSQAE

-771 TFLGGSTFNNC
+771 TFLGSSTFNNC
-782 QKLKHINMPNFVDAT
+782 QKLKHINMPDFVDAT

-810 LEGLYIPNAIFLPD
+810 LEELYIPNAIFLPD
-824 FYLSSKASG
+824 ILLSSEASSV
-833 ELSLR
+833 LSLK

-849 SQYSGGLGLWCHKL
+849 SQYNGGLGLCHNL
-863 QWAFLPSIKYVPSL
+863 QWAFLPSIKYFPSL

-886 LTEKTEFIDY
+886 FTEKTEFIDY

-926 PSDYRDENIENPVN
+926 PSDYRDESMDAPANVT
-940 IEDKGRSIRVT
+940 DLGRSICVT
-951 KTGLRFGFS
+951 AAGLRFGFT
-960 WNEIP
+960 WNNLD
-965 EIEDLASDIEYGF
+965 EIENLATEIEYGF
-978 IYHYNYDSTPYD
+978 IYSQKGAEDLSMDTVDGSTIKKVIANNRVD
-990 SSKLTVENVGTD
+990 HGD
-1002 NIKQKTAVNLDN
+1002 NT
-1014 STEGT
+1014 S
-1019 TVFNLVFT
+1019 FNLVISN
-1027 DIPASNYDT
+1027 IPAAYYGREIT
-1036 NISVR
+1036 AR

-1051 YSNSLNGSFKEV
+1051 YSNTQKGSFGEV
-1063 SELVL
+1063 ADLVL
-1068 QDEEIDQNTKNAVE
+1068 ADNEIDEPSKNAL
-1082 KLLNKEKEQ
+1082 KNLLAKEA

>member
-1 MSSKTAHWIIKGDI
+1 
-15 MKKTISLILSFA
+15 MKKITNLILSFA

-48 AVYFSDSVNEI
+48 AGYFSDSVNELI
-59 IDEYDADEEYIDD
+59 GEYDADEEYVDD
-72 AGSSQVFIKD
+72 AESSQVFIKD
-82 RLIVPSDNVKN
+82 RLVVPSDKVKN
-93 DYGATESLCALGY
+93 DYGAAESLCALGY
-106 TVLQYDTE
+106 TVLQYDSE
-114 DAAATAKENLVA
+114 DAAATAKERLVA

-163 NAIKASGKEL
+163 NAIKESGKEL
-173 SDITVGVVDTG
+173 SEITVGVVDTG

-203 SSTGQANGSMDD
+203 SSTGQTNGSMDD

-327 AASNSSNSRSSYS
+327 AASNSSNARSSYS

-424 YSALFEEALA
+424 YSGLFEEALA

-452 EMTAPDGYK
+452 EMTVPNGYK

-495 INENNKSRYVPLS
+495 INENNKSRYIPLS

-566 LPESVTKLNRN
+566 LPESVTKLNSN
-577 AFNQAAS
+577 AFNKAAS

-666 ADTPL
+666 ANTPL

-750 EINDSAAFQSSQAE
+750 EINDSGAFQSSQAE
-764 YIDIPNV
+764 YIDIPNA

-926 PSDYRDENIENPVN
+926 PSDYRDENMDAPANVT
-940 IEDKGRSIRVT
+940 DLGRSICVT
-951 KTGLRFGFS
+951 AAGLRFGFT
-960 WNEIP
+960 WNNLD
-965 EIEDLASDIEYGF
+965 EIENLATDVEYGF
-978 IYHYNYDSTPYD
+978 IYSQKGIKDLSVE
-990 SSKLTVENVGTD
+990 TVDGVNVRQTE
-1002 NIKQKTAVNLDN
+1002 AVNRVDN
-1014 STEGT
+1014 GGNTS
-1019 TVFNLVFT
+1019 FNLVIAN
-1027 DIPASNYDT
+1027 IPNAYIDREIT
-1036 NISVR
+1036 AR

-1051 YSNSLNGSFKEV
+1051 YSNTQKGSYREV
-1063 SELVL
+1063 ANLVL
-1068 QDEEIDQNTKNAVE
+1068 ADDEIDQNTKNAVRN
-1082 KLLNKEKEQ
+1082 LLEV